1 MNEDILIEHGCIADT
16 IISVHAPIKLYH
28 NPISLTWPNPT
39 SSIKTSLLNLHISP
53 YLHFFK
59 NKIQELEILSKLSL
73 FELDSIAALSG
84 IPLLGCCSIW
94 HKRYKWSKSFFP
106 LCTDFRIMQDV
117 WVRSSF
123 HKIGNFEFHDFM
135 KELMTPKYFE
145 EYLFPQE
152 IPSNLLW
159 LWLFE

>member
-1 MNEDILIEHGCIADT
+1 MKTFWSQCTHQ
-16 IISVHAPIKLYH
+16 
-28 NPISLTWPNPT
+28 
-39 SSIKTSLLNLHISP
+39 SSKSNLHISP

-59 NKIQELEILSKLSL
+59 NKIPNFQELEILSKLSL
-73 FELDSIAALSG
+73 FKLDSRAALSG
-84 IPLLGCCSIW
+84 IPLLSCCSIW

-135 KELMTPKYFE
+135 KEFMIPKYFE